1 MKLDK
6 SRPNEDGFYWFVG
19 RVKEQRCGNVIFDK
33 PIVVEI
39 ITEDRGDK
47 ITKFSGLW
55 CETTRYAGGRP
66 ISDYVEYFVGTWSD
80 KLECE
85 VD

>member
-6 SRPNEDGFYWFVG
+6 SRPNEDGFYWFIG
-19 RVKEQRCGNVIFDK
+19 RVKEQRCGNIIFDK

-39 ITEDRGDK
+39 TTEGHK
-47 ITKFSGLW
+47 SGLMIW

-66 ISDYVEYFVGTWSD
+66 ISDYAEYFVGTWSD